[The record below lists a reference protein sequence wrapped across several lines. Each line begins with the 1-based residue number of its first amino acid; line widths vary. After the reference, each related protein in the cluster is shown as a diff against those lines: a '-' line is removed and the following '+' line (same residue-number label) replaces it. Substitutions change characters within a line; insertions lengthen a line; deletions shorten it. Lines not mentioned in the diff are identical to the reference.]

1 MKLKDKI
8 FFILT
13 SREIKNFKL
22 LIFLMILGSA
32 IEALSI
38 YMIMPAISILIDR
51 NYLEKIKLF
60 FYNFFGD
67 SFSLNNF
74 FYENFL
80 FFFIIFILSV
90 FVIKFI
96 YMCSLIYVK
105 MNYVNNVSTRLSS
118 NIYSSYLS
126 RPYNF
131 HLKNTSSQL
140 ILNATS
146 EVQNFS
152 IDILSSSLEIIIEII
167 MMLGLIFLLLF
178 IEPIGSIIIFFLTVA
193 LGYLYHT
200 AVHKKSSLWGY
211 ERRKSEE
218 RGLKLI
224 REGLGGIKELVIFAK
239 KKIFEYEYFQ
249 QVAKFFQA
257 NKKQQTLLDTTKYY
271 IELVAIFSAV
281 ILLFFLINTNEV
293 GLVII
298 KLSLFVAVFFKILPA
313 LNRVIAAKQRVVYS
327 LVALDK
333 IYQEIKF
340 YKNLKQEKKN
350 NQPISFSNNI
360 CLKNISFGYTKKEK
374 ILKKLNLTIKKGE
387 ILGLIGPS
395 GSGKSTIINII
406 IGLLNPDSGTILVDD
421 VPLDTKRKVES
432 WQKKI
437 GYIPQNFFMLNDT
450 IRANIVFE
458 PNYLSSKLDNNIYDS
473 LKKSQINNFV
483 KSLPKKLDTVIG
495 ERGSKISVGQAQ
507 RLSIARALY
516 KKPDILILDEA
527 TSALDPKN
535 EINFLNVI
543 SRLKKKITIVII
555 SHKPNTLK
563 FCDNIYKLE
572 KLCLKKI
579 KI

>member
-1 MKLKDKI
+1 MKFKDKF

-38 YMIMPAISILIDR
+38 YMIMPAISILIDP
-51 NYLEKIKLF
+51 NYLEKIKLL

-67 SFSLNNF
+67 SFLLNNF
-74 FYENFL
+74 IYENFL
-80 FFFIIFILSV
+80 FFFIIFSLSI

-105 MNYVNNVSTRLSS
+105 MNYVSNISTRLSS

-152 IDILSSSLEIIIEII
+152 TNILSSSLEIIIEIV
-167 MMLGLIFLLLF
+167 MMLGLIVLLLF

-193 LGYLYHT
+193 LGYFYHT
-200 AVHKKSSLWGY
+200 AVHKKSSLWGT

-218 RGLKLI
+218 KGLKLI
-224 REGLGGIKELVIFAK
+224 REGLGGIKELLIFAK
-239 KKIFEYEYFQ
+239 KKIFEYEYIQ
-249 QVAKFFQA
+249 QVAKFFQV
-257 NKKQQTLLDTTKYY
+257 NKKQQTLLDTAKYY
-271 IELVAIFSAV
+271 IELVAISSAV
-281 ILLFFLINTNEV
+281 TLIFFLINTNDV

-313 LNRVIAAKQRVVYS
+313 LNRVIAAKQRLVYS
-327 LVALDK
+327 LVSLDK
-333 IYQEIKF
+333 IYEEIKF
-340 YKNLKQEKKN
+340 YKNLKQKNKN
-350 NQPISFSNNI
+350 NQPISFSYNI
-360 CLKNISFGYTKKEK
+360 RLKNISFGYTKKEK

-437 GYIPQNFFMLNDT
+437 GYIPQNFFMLDDT

-458 PNYLSSKLDNNIYDS
+458 PNYLSGKLDNNIYDS

-535 EINFLNVI
+535 EKNFLSVI
-543 SRLKKKITIVII
+543 SKLKKKITIVII

-563 FCDNIYKLE
+563 FCDNVYKLNKG
-572 KLCLKKI
+572 KLNKI
-579 KI
+579 K